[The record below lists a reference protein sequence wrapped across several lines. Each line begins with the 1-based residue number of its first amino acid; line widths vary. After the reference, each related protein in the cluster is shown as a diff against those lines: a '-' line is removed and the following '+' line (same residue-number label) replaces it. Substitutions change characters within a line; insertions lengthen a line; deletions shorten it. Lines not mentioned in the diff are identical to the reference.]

1 MADILHKIDIDATPD
16 KVYSAVS
23 SNQGLKSWWT
33 TDVAGDSKKGS
44 ILNFGFYNHSFTFEM
59 YVDELI
65 LDKTVRWKCIGGG
78 GC

>member
-33 TDVAGDSKKGS
+33 TDVSGDSEKGS
-44 ILNFGFYNHSFTFEM
+44 TIPTYYPCSKRQKNRDTPQNANTN
-59 YVDELI
+59 
-65 LDKTVRWKCIGGG
+65 
-78 GC
+78 